1 MLSNTTSLIEI
12 CKNDQYR
19 AALSQIQGEV
29 YTIDLNQ
36 HC

>member
-1 MLSNTTSLIEI
+1 MLSNTTSWTEI
-12 CKNDQYR
+12 CTDDQYC

-36 HC
+36 PC